1 MSKEAADPV
10 AEPHSRYMDAC
21 RKGDVP
27 AILSLYSNTAVMMP
41 PNEPSLYGKKELE
54 EWHQEYFA
62 AFQIVTLDQTDR
74 EVMVFE
80 EYAVERWAYLVA
92 IESLSGT
99 DRIRDDGRFLTL
111 WKREGSVWRIAQS
124 MFNSTRP
131 VGSGTTRFLMRLTK
145 QSAR

>member
-1 MSKEAADPV
+1 VSKEAADPV
-10 AEPHSRYMDAC
+10 AESHSRYMDAC
-21 RKGDVP
+21 RNSDVP
-27 AILSLYSNTAVMMP
+27 AILSLYSDTAVMMP

-74 EVMVFE
+74 EVMVLE
-80 EYAVERWAYLVA
+80 EYAVERWAYMVA